1 MIRPV
6 AVSLAAVSLVG
17 CASLSL
23 GDHTQEVIEGDPTA
37 YPAFEQAAR
46 SCSFRS
52 IGRVPNGHGG
62 SHFLIAYREPM
73 SAQTRCLLD
82 WLEREADGRLYRSGH

>member
-1 MIRPV
+1 MIRLS

-23 GDHTQEVIEGDPTA
+23 GNHTQEVIEGDPIA

-52 IGRVPNGHGG
+52 IRRVSNGHDG
-62 SHFLIAYREPM
+62 SHFLIAYSEPI
-73 SAQTRCLLD
+73 SSQTRCLLD

>member
-1 MIRPV
+1 MIRLP

-23 GDHTQEVIEGDPTA
+23 GNRTQEVIEGDPTA
-37 YPAFEQAAR
+37 YAAFEQAAR

-52 IGRVPNGHGG
+52 IRRVSNGHGG
-62 SHFLIAYREPM
+62 SHFLIAYSEPM
-73 SAQTRCLLD
+73 SAQTRCLLG
-82 WLEREADGRLYRSGH
+82 WLEREPDGRLYRSGH